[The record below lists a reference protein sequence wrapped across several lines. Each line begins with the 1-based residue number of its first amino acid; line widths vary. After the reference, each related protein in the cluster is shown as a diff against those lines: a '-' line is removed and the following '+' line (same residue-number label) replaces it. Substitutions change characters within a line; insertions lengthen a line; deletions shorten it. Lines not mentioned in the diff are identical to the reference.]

1 MTPARDTQ
9 VRPRTVAHS
18 PARSGGTTRAAHAP
32 ARRRQE
38 NPTAPPV
45 VSERRPTRDGR
56 PIDGLGPLW
65 MFLVASLAIVGAV
78 VLAGAVDRWWI
89 LAPVMFVFFASTI
102 GVLASI
108 MRLLR
113 DSGDTL

>member
-1 MTPARDTQ
+1 VSSARDTQ
-9 VRPRTVAHS
+9 VRPRTTGHS
-18 PARSGGTTRAAHAP
+18 PAGTGETTRAPHAP
-32 ARRRQE
+32 TRRRE
-38 NPTAPPV
+38 IHPPLPPV
-45 VSERRPTRDGR
+45 APEPRPAQDDRR
-56 PIDGLGPLW
+56 IDGLGPLW
-65 MFLVASLAIVGAV
+65 VFLVASLAIVGAV

-89 LAPVMFVFFASTI
+89 LVPVMCVFFASTF